1 MRKLLM
7 TVLLAP
13 AALALG
19 ACSEQTEQ
27 QASAAAESAGQDIEA
42 NAATAAAAIG
52 EAADTAANRAG
63 EVADDALAATDEL
76 GNKVE
81 QKAAEVEASAHNES
95 VAEAKAD

>member
-7 TVLLAP
+7 ITLMAP

-42 NAATAAAAIG
+42 NAATAAAAIDR
-52 EAADTAANRAG
+52 AADTAAAKAG
-63 EVADDALAATDEL
+63 QVADDALAATDEL
-76 GNKVE
+76 GDKIE
-81 QKAAEVEASAHNES
+81 QKAAEVEADAHNETVS
-95 VAEAKAD
+95 EAKAD